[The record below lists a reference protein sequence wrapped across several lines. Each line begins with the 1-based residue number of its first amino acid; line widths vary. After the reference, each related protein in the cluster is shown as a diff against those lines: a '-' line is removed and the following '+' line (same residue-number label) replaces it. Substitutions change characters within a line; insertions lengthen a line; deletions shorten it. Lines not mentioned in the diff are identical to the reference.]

1 MLLKVV
7 TVMKQGVLVIR
18 PEGEF
23 DVCGANEFRG
33 IVDRELDETGAKHIL
48 LNLQG
53 VDFIDS
59 SGLGV
64 ILGRYK
70 RIAQLGGKMLAV
82 HLEPNVQRIFELAG
96 LMKILTIYKSEEQA
110 LELL

>member
-1 MLLKVV
+1 MKIV
-7 TVMKQGVLVIR
+7 TVMRHGVLVAKL
-18 PEGEF
+18 EGEL
-23 DVCGANEFRG
+23 DVHGANEFRAA
-33 IVDRELDETGAKHIL
+33 IDKELDATGAKHIL

-53 VDFIDS
+53 VTFIDS

-70 RIAQLGGKMLAV
+70 RIAQRGGKMLAV
-82 HLEPNVQRIFELAG
+82 HLNPQVQRIFELAG
-96 LMKILTIYKSEEQA
+96 LLKILNIYDSENQA